1 MFEQFWKLYP
11 RKVAKRIAERA
22 WKRLTP
28 AEQKLAM
35 EAIPNHVK
43 YWDMKYTNIEFIP
56 HPTTWLNQG
65 RFEDELDFVVK
76 EKPVKPKWD
85 EKPPP
90 PKKKWF
96 ETVAGIQE
104 MGARMKIDGSDCQ
117 TIGEYETKIRKALDH
132 AETDN
137 IFTSGIFSNLLRNE
151 SAH

>member
-35 EAIPNHVK
+35 EAVSNHVK

-56 HPTTWLNQG
+56 HPATWLNQG

-76 EKPVKPKWD
+76 EKPVIVQQLIKDFYKNLDYPITTWPRLRKEQT
-85 EKPPP
+85 EKL
-90 PKKKWF
+90 K
-96 ETVAGIQE
+96 EQ
-104 MGARMKIDGSDCQ
+104 
-117 TIGEYETKIRKALDH
+117 
-132 AETDN
+132 
-137 IFTSGIFSNLLRNE
+137 
-151 SAH
+151 